1 MSQEGNLYTL
11 FSGIVDTD
19 EVRPAAMLDSE
30 VSGIDC
36 GESYVITV
44 LRRDVT

>member
-1 MSQEGNLYTL
+1 
-11 FSGIVDTD
+11 
-19 EVRPAAMLDSE
+19 MLDSE